1 MGAPVV
7 MIGTPDMM
15 GAAAAAEEVMMGT
28 PVVVAGVYALMP
40 PVVMMGVAVVDGTVM
55 IGGSGLHRDVGS
67 DVRDSWELQNLEECC
82 GEYKL
87 RRNDVSKQMCLKCR
101 FKQAF
106 KQLYQCK
113 YPLLT

>member
-7 MIGTPDMM
+7 MIGAPDMM

-55 IGGSGLHRDVGS
+55 IGAAVSIVTLGRMCETVGS
-67 DVRDSWELQNLEECC
+67 FKTLRNAAESTNCE
-82 GEYKL
+82 GMMSKL
-87 RRNDVSKQMCLKCR
+87 NRCVSNVASNKLSSSYISANIH
-101 FKQAF
+101 F
-106 KQLYQCK
+106 
-113 YPLLT
+113 

>member
-7 MIGTPDMM
+7 MIGAPDMM

-55 IGGSGLHRDVGS
+55 IGAAVSIVTLGRMCETVGS
-67 DVRDSWELQNLEECC
+67 F
-82 GEYKL
+82 KTL
-87 RRNDVSKQMCLKCR
+87 RNAAESTNCEGMMSKQMCLKCR